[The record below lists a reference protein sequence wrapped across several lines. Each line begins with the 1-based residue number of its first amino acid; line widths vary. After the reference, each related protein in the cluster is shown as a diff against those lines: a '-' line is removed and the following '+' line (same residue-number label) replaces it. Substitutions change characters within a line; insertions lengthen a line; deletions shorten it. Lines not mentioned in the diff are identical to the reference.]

1 MSEDEKIA
9 DAAHRWRAVLQ
20 DEQYSKQDRSKFERW
35 MAADPRHAA
44 AFAEAEIFWKQLES
58 VSFRATEDLSSEMQR
73 ARRRL
78 SILPNSYRPFLFVTA
93 AAFAAIGAFALSQI
107 QTFAPASQ
115 NTIAQATPTE
125 FETATGE
132 SQTYVLPDGTRL
144 TLGALSA
151 VEFAE
156 MESERRAKLIAGS
169 AYFEVVE
176 NKDRPFL
183 VEIGGASVKVTGTSF
198 NLDRRGDA
206 VTVSVAEGSVRVS
219 HPFVVEGAIFKSS
232 SEEWRAQRGQMM
244 QVVQLG
250 AGDQVAV
257 SKRAG
262 LGKVESVR
270 AEAIGAWR
278 DGQLIY
284 VRAPIGDVIADL
296 NRYSATEIIASDDI
310 RDIRISGTF
319 AANEPETVLRA
330 LEEALPLEVQQ
341 DNQVWRVDA
350 RP

>member
-1 MSEDEKIA
+1 MSEDERIA
-9 DAAHRWRAVLQ
+9 DAAHHWRAVLQ

-58 VSFRATEDLSSEMQR
+58 VSFRSTDDLSSGTQR

-78 SILPNSYRPFLFVTA
+78 SILPNSYRPIFFFAA
-93 AAFAAIGAFALSQI
+93 AAFAAIGVFALSQI
-107 QTFAPASQ
+107 QTLAPASQ
-115 NTIAQATPTE
+115 NTIAQATPSE
-125 FETATGE
+125 FETVTGE
-132 SQTYVLPDGTRL
+132 SQTYVLSDGTQL
-144 TLGALSA
+144 TLGAQSA

-156 MESERRAKLIAGS
+156 MESERRAELIAGS
-169 AYFEVVE
+169 AYFEVAE

-183 VEIGGASVKVTGTSF
+183 VEIGGTSVKVTGTAF

-206 VTVSVAEGSVRVS
+206 VTVSVAEGSVSVS
-219 HPFVVEGAIFKSS
+219 HPFVVEGAIYKSS
-232 SEEWRAQRGQMM
+232 SEEWRARRGQMI

-270 AEAIGAWR
+270 EEAIGAWR
-278 DGQLIY
+278 DGHLIY
-284 VRAPIGDVIADL
+284 VRAPIGDIIADL
-296 NRYSATEIIASDDI
+296 NRYSANEIIVSDDI
-310 RDIRISGTF
+310 RDIRVSGTF
-319 AANEPETVLRA
+319 AANEPEAVLLT
-330 LEEALPLEVQQ
+330 LEEALPVLVVHG
-341 DNQVWRVDA
+341 NQVWRVEA